1 MNENGDLQ
9 DRIGVQMGQ
18 VKMVEIKE
26 AAEKGRNG
34 KTKAAEKERSINNG
48 LMGILSWD
56 SNPMANPPRTEFPR
70 RKNPDGHEVE
80 KFRLRDD
87 GHVVTCEGQL
97 AVGIDWRN
105 HHGRRTRGFPLEARS
120 RFYRRAEWEANCR
133 EDSEARKQ
141 ELGHGKQR
149 RLKAQHLWDI
159 PEPDTI
165 SKSVQSA
172 PDSYFQNTSVPRD
185 HPAVISRTPVRH
197 LITRLSS
204 SKWPTQPSITRRY
217 L

>member
-1 MNENGDLQ
+1 MNENGDLH
-9 DRIGVQMGQ
+9 DRIGIQMGQ

-34 KTKAAEKERSINNG
+34 KTEAAEKERSINHR

-70 RKNPDGHEVE
+70 RENLDGHEVE
-80 KFRLRDD
+80 KFGLRND
-87 GHVVTCEGQL
+87 GHVVTCERQL
-97 AVGIDWRN
+97 AVGVNWRN
-105 HHGRRTRGFPLEARS
+105 HHGRRTRGFPLGCHLDSTGEQS
-120 RFYRRAEWEANCR
+120 GRRIAER
-133 EDSEARKQ
+133 IRKQ

-159 PEPDTI
+159 PEPDI
-165 SKSVQSA
+165 VSKSAQSA
-172 PDSYFQNTSVPRD
+172 PDGYFQNTGVPRH
-185 HPAVISRTPVRH
+185 HPAVISKTPVH
-197 LITRLSS
+197 HIITRLLS
-204 SKWPTQPSITRRY
+204 SKWSTQPAIARRY